1 MQTAS
6 VNVIDLDT
14 YRNRRRA
21 YQPLPAYAAVPVAWV
36 MVWFAPVVL
45 VQPYAGFAQH

>member
-21 YQPLPAYAAVPVAWV
+21 YQAGQGYTIALPITWV
-36 MVWFAPVVL
+36 IVWFAPVV
-45 VQPYAGFAQH
+45 FAQP